1 MPSSAIIR
9 VWLVHVGFHTLW
21 VLLFVISLL
30 GVFAL
35 IPLVGWYN
43 AFVLGFLGKGV
54 LASATRAALLG
65 YLVFSVSGLLSGWL
79 ISLLRPKSVWIFA
92 FLSLV
97 LTGVLLVSVT
107 MVRYKT
113 VGVPGLQTILPLPT
127 TTGRADVDEL
137 SMALKTEYDLVE
149 PPVPLHI
156 AEKGTVIP
164 FSELQPSLQLLPKG
178 FQLSGGPYVYCNLPS
193 QVWKGL
199 KKDGAGRK
207 YPLLWST
214 QPDATGKRLVVS
226 VDLKTDQFSDELLA
240 DETLAQM
247 LADLEL
253 AVRKQTGDANF
264 TLPK

>member
-1 MPSSAIIR
+1 MTSSPLFR
-9 VWLVHVGFHTLW
+9 VFAVHVGFHTFW
-21 VLLFVISLL
+21 VLVYLASLF
-30 GVFAL
+30 GVFIL

-43 AFVLGFLGKGV
+43 AFVLGFMGNSV

-65 YLVFSVSGLLSGWL
+65 YLVFAATGLLSGWL
-79 ISLLRPKSVWIFA
+79 ISFLRLKSVWIPA
-92 FLSLV
+92 FLSLA

-107 MVRYKT
+107 MVRYRT
-113 VGVPGLQTILPLPT
+113 IGVSGLQTILPLPA

-149 PPVPLHI
+149 PAVPPHLTG
-156 AEKGTVIP
+156 KGTVVP
-164 FSELQPSLQLLPKG
+164 FSELQPSLQLLSKG

-193 QVWKGL
+193 QVWRGL

-226 VDLKTDQFSDELLA
+226 VNLKTDQFSDELLT
-240 DETLAQM
+240 DETFAQM
-247 LADLEL
+247 LAELES